1 MLGQILIRVETERGR
16 FLHWVPIFLAT
27 GIGGYFLWPN
37 EPTQTIYVMLA
48 GFVLLMLVIRWRFP
62 WGYGPVAGMFALV
75 ALGICLA
82 GARAHYVAGPV
93 LGYRYYGAIEGRVI
107 AMDRS
112 QSDAVRLTLDQVR
125 LSDTAP
131 DRIPRKVRVS
141 LHGSFEGGL
150 GEFTPQVG
158 ARVALTGHLSGPN
171 GPVEPG
177 GFDFQR
183 MAWFRGIGAVGYT
196 RTPVMLL
203 APPDRSGAYVQ
214 VTRARMAIANWVQG
228 ILPGETGA
236 FAAAVTTGDR
246 SSMGQGTL
254 AALRGANLAHLLAIS
269 GLHMGLL
276 TGFVYQAMRYLLAL
290 FPWVAL
296 RFSTKKYAALA
307 AIGAGGV
314 YLLLSGGSIS
324 TERAFIMVSTML
336 VAILFDRRALS
347 LRAVAMAAIL
357 VLLLHPE
364 ALTEPGFQMS
374 FAATTALVAV
384 FGWLR
389 RREGWRA
396 PKWAQPVL
404 AVLISSVVAAAAT
417 APFGA
422 AHFNQVS
429 HFGLIANLVSVP
441 LMGVVI
447 MPAAVLAALLS
458 PFGLGW
464 VAISAMGPPI
474 GWIIFVAH
482 WVSSLDGAIGHV
494 PQPPSSVLPLVA
506 IGGLL
511 VVLLR
516 RWERALALLP
526 LCLAAFLWTQATRPL
541 VLISQTGGLVGVLTP
556 EGRALSKPKGDGFS
570 AKVWLE
576 NDGAPVEQFTA
587 YQLGVFSGAKG
598 LSQTTIAG
606 QILVHLSGKTGAKQ
620 VGTACAYADFVVM
633 NSTILDSVPT
643 GCQVFDVGALRTL
656 GAVALWPGPNGLS
669 VETARDR
676 QGNRL
681 WTHR

>member
-1 MLGQILIRVETERGR
+1 MGQILLRVETERGR

-37 EPTQTIYVMLA
+37 EPSETIYMALG
-48 GFVLLMLVIRWRFP
+48 GFVLLMLAVRWRLP

-93 LGYRYYGAIEGRVI
+93 LGYRYYGAIEGRVV

-131 DRIPRKVRVS
+131 DRVPRKVRVS
-141 LHGSFEGGL
+141 LLGAFEGGL
-150 GEFTPQVG
+150 GAFTPQVG

-203 APPDRSGAYVQ
+203 APANGSGVRVQ
-214 VTRARMAIANWVQG
+214 VTRTRMAIANWVRG

-246 SSMGQGTL
+246 SAMGQDTL

-290 FPWVAL
+290 VPWVAL
-296 RFSTKKYAALA
+296 RFPTKKYAALA

-404 AVLISSVVAAAAT
+404 AVLVSSAVAAAAT

-441 LMGVVI
+441 LMGAVI
-447 MPAAVLAALLS
+447 MPAAVVAALLS

-526 LCLAAFLWTQATRPL
+526 LCLAAFLWAQATRPL

-556 EGRALSKPKGDGFS
+556 EGRALSKPKGDGFA

-576 NDGAPVEQFTA
+576 NDGAPMAQAAA
-587 YQLGVFSGAKG
+587 YQLGEFSGAKG
-598 LSQTTIAG
+598 LSETTIAG
-606 QILVHLSGKTGAKQ
+606 KTLVHLTGKSGAKQ
-620 VGTACAYADFVVM
+620 LQAACAYADFVVM
-633 NSTILDSVPT
+633 NSTILDTVPV
-643 GCQVFDVGALRTL
+643 GCQVFDVGALRAS
-656 GAVALWPGPNGLS
+656 GAVALWPTPNGLS

-681 WTHR
+681 WTHW

>member
-1 MLGQILIRVETERGR
+1 MLGQILLRVETERGR

-37 EPTQTIYVMLA
+37 EPSETIYMALG
-48 GFVLLMLVIRWRFP
+48 GFVLLMLAVRWRLP

-93 LGYRYYGAIEGRVI
+93 LGYRYYGAIEGRVV

-141 LHGSFEGGL
+141 LLGAFEGGL
-150 GEFTPQVG
+150 GAFTPQVG

-203 APPDRSGAYVQ
+203 APANGSGVRVQ
-214 VTRARMAIANWVQG
+214 VTRTRMAIANWVRG

-246 SSMGQGTL
+246 SAMGQDTL

-290 FPWVAL
+290 VPWVAL
-296 RFSTKKYAALA
+296 RFPTKKYAALA

-357 VLLLHPE
+357 VLVLHPE

-404 AVLISSVVAAAAT
+404 AVLVSSAVAAAAT

-447 MPAAVLAALLS
+447 MPAAVVAALLS

-526 LCLAAFLWTQATRPL
+526 LCLAAFLWAQATRPL

-556 EGRALSKPKGDGFS
+556 EGRALSKPKGDGFA

-576 NDGAPVEQFTA
+576 NDGAPMAQAAA
-587 YQLGVFSGAKG
+587 YQLGEFSGAKG
-598 LSQTTIAG
+598 LSETTIAG
-606 QILVHLSGKTGAKQ
+606 KTLVHLSGKSGAKQ
-620 VGTACAYADFVVM
+620 LQAACAYADFVVM
-633 NSTILDSVPT
+633 NSTILDTVPV
-643 GCQVFDVGALRTL
+643 GCQVFDVGALRAS
-656 GAVALWPGPNGLS
+656 GAVALWPTPNGLS

-681 WTHR
+681 WTHW